1 MNTAFRINTT
11 ALLIAFTLA
20 LTGCFMSPGK
30 FASELV
36 LEENGA
42 FTFTYEGEIFFLGL
56 SDLAKLESATEEF
69 EAEDCFTDEYDL
81 RECTEA
87 EIAEQRA
94 DWDAT
99 SQERAE
105 KKQKDAQEMAQM
117 MGGIDPTDPEA
128 ATQLQELL
136 LRHKGWEH
144 VEAKGNGVFDVR
156 YSARG
161 NLSHDFMFPV
171 IEGFPAGAAFVE
183 IILRDGN
190 VVRVNAPGFSAQDQ
204 SNPMSSMMGGMMGI
218 AALGQLS
225 EGSEGMP
232 GLPSMEGTFTIV
244 TEGDIRANNTD
255 EGASLSA
262 RGEVLSWNIDGST
275 QSAPTALIK
284 LAD

>member
-1 MNTAFRINTT
+1 MNTSFRMNTT
-11 ALLIAFTLA
+11 AILMAFTLA

-36 LEENGA
+36 LEEDGA
-42 FTFTYEGEIFFLGL
+42 FAFTYEGEIFFLGL
-56 SDLAKLESATEEF
+56 SDLAKMESAAEEF
-69 EAEDCFTDEYDL
+69 EAEACFTDEYDV

-87 EIAEQRA
+87 ELAEQRTV
-94 DWDAT
+94 WDAAAE
-99 SQERAE
+99 ERAE

-128 ATQLQELL
+128 AMQLQELL
-136 LRHKGWEH
+136 LRHKGWER

-161 NLSHDFMFPV
+161 DLSHDFMFPV

-183 IILRDGN
+183 IILRDSN
-190 VVRVNAPGFSAQDQ
+190 VVRVNAPGYSAQDQ

-225 EGSEGMP
+225 DSADGMP
-232 GLPSMEGTFTIV
+232 DLPRMEGTFTIV
-244 TEGDIRANNTD
+244 TNGDIRANNTD
-255 EGASLSA
+255 EGASSSA
-262 RGEVLSWNIDGST
+262 RGEVLSWNIDGGT